1 MTTIRIGV
9 VGYSGQKFDEN
20 EAQDLIAGTFDA
32 IEMRWPDRKTHPG
45 KRAVTLT
52 EKVIVS
58 GLTDVGIPALAYREA
73 VRRGWKTVGIACE
86 KAKEYDLFPV
96 DKKIIVGKEW
106 GDESETLLNNIDVLV
121 RIGGGKQSLREV
133 KQFQETGKPVIE
145 HELEA
150 K

>member
-1 MTTIRIGV
+1 M
-9 VGYSGQKFDEN
+9 
-20 EAQDLIAGTFDA
+20 
-32 IEMRWPDRKTHPG
+32 
-45 KRAVTLT
+45 
-52 EKVIVS
+52 
-58 GLTDVGIPALAYREA
+58 
-73 VRRGWKTVGIACE
+73 GIACE